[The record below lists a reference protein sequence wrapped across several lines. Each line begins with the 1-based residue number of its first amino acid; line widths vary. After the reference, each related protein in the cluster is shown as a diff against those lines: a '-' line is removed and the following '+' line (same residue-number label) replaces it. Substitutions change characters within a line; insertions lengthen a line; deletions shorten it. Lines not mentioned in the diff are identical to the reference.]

1 MFIELLKCT
10 KSQLQRSMDEQHK
23 LLELD
28 GHTLLETLPE
38 RELDEI
44 AEIASVICDTPI
56 ALITLIDDKR
66 QWFRAHSGSD
76 VQETS
81 REYAFCQY
89 ALGYPQ
95 EVLVVDDPLHDER
108 FRDSPFVAEDF
119 HVRFYA
125 GSPLV
130 TPSGQVLGILYVIDH
145 KHRSITES
153 QKEALSLLAKR
164 VVGHLETRK
173 LLIQQDDHLELSATR
188 LKKLSDQAPGAI
200 FQFEMTPKGQQAFT
214 FVSEGISE
222 IHPGLSPEKLKEN
235 PEAAFAVIHP
245 EDVVPFRESILA
257 SYVGM
262 TPWSNE
268 CRVVSENG
276 SVSWCWGN
284 AKPEKKEDGTVV
296 WYGTLQNVTEKKE
309 YTKTLERVLFDISHT
324 IRRPV
329 ATMLG
334 LTAIIEQGNLDDKTL
349 REFIGHLDTVS
360 REMDVHIR
368 QLNKTYL
375 DVQAKFSQSADEQNT

>member
-1 MFIELLKCT
+1 
-10 KSQLQRSMDEQHK
+10 MDEQHR

-28 GHTLLETLPE
+28 GHALLDTLPE
-38 RELDEI
+38 RELDDI
-44 AEIASVICDTPI
+44 TEIASVICDTPI
-56 ALITLIDDKR
+56 SLLTLIDNKR
-66 QWFRAHSGSD
+66 QWFRARSGSD

-89 ALGYPQ
+89 ALHYPQ

-108 FRDSPFVAEDF
+108 FEDSPFVAEDL

-125 GSPLV
+125 GAPLV
-130 TPSGQVLGILYVIDH
+130 TPTGQVLGILYVIDH
-145 KHRSITES
+145 KPRSISKS

-173 LLIQQDDHLELSATR
+173 LLMQQDDHLELSATR

-200 FQFEMTPKGQQAFT
+200 FQFEMTPDGQQTFT
-214 FVSEGISE
+214 FVSQGISA
-222 IHPGLSPEKLKEN
+222 IHPNLCPEKLKEN
-235 PEAAFAVIHP
+235 AEVAFAVIHP
-245 EDVVPFRESILA
+245 DDVAPFRESIRT
-257 SYVGM
+257 SYVEM

-276 SVSWCWGN
+276 SISWCWGN
-284 AKPEKKEDGTVV
+284 AKPERKEDGTVV
-296 WYGTLQNVTEKKE
+296 WYGTLQNTTEKKE

-329 ATMLG
+329 ATMMG
-334 LTAIIEQGNLDDKTL
+334 LTAIIEQGNLDDATL
-349 REFIGHLDTVS
+349 RDFVGHLDTVS

-375 DVQAKFSQSADEQNT
+375 EVQAKFSQSGDDPSG